1 MGAGASALPERLD
14 RATLEQ
20 MLPAGA
26 FDEELYAREKA
37 EDGTISRDALM
48 RRGKAMQAM
57 SAAAELPAAH
67 ARRDSSVG
75 AVGADGASADAAAS
89 DAKNKVARIGRHC
102 CCVMHSLLEARAAS
116 RSVPEF

>member
-1 MGAGASALPERLD
+1 MNSKPDGVFSNVGSAARAG
-14 RATLEQ
+14 
-20 MLPAGA
+20 
-26 FDEELYAREKA
+26 RE
-37 EDGTISRDALM
+37 M
-48 RRGKAMQAM
+48 PM

-102 CCVMHSLLEARAAS
+102 CCDALKAARAANLLCA
-116 RSVPEF
+116 